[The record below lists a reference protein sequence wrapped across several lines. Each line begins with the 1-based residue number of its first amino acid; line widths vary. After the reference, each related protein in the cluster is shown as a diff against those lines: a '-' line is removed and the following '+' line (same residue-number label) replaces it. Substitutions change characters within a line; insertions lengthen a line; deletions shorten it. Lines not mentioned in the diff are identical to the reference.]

1 MSPEEYCQ
9 QRAAASGSSFYHSF
23 RFLEPTR
30 RRAII
35 ALYAFCREVDDVVDE
50 CRDVGVAAAK
60 LEWWRGEVAALY
72 HGGSPQHPVTRALK
86 PWVGEFDLK
95 EEHFQAI
102 IDGMAMDLE
111 PGRRYQDFDELR
123 IYCHR
128 AAGVVGL
135 LAAAIFGYEN
145 PRTLAYAEELGLALQ
160 LTNILRDIR
169 EDLLRGRLY
178 LPLDELQRYGVDEAG
193 LQAAIETGSSDS
205 AIRTLLAFQAERAE
219 QHYRRAFELLPEE
232 DRYHQLS
239 GVVMAD
245 IYHALLGRIIKRD
258 YPVLR
263 ERVKLSLPFK
273 LWLAWSSVRRERRRH
288 KALKRA

>member
-1 MSPEEYCQ
+1 MTPEEYCQ

-23 RFLEPTR
+23 RFLEPHR
-30 RRAII
+30 RRAIV

-50 CRDVGVAAAK
+50 CRDISVAAAK
-60 LEWWRGEVAALY
+60 LEWWRAEVAAIF
-72 HGGSPQHPVTRALK
+72 HGVPQHPVGRALK
-86 PWVGEFDLK
+86 PWVGEFRLD
-95 EEHFQAI
+95 EAHFQAI

-111 PGRRYQDFDELR
+111 PGRRYQTFDELR
-123 IYCHR
+123 LYCHR

-145 PRTLAYAEELGLALQ
+145 PRTLEYAEELGLALQ

-178 LPLDELQRYGVDEAG
+178 LPLDELQRFGVDEAA
-193 LQAAIETGSSDS
+193 LQAVIDGEPDE
-205 AIRTLLAFQAERAE
+205 AIRALLAFQAERAE
-219 QHYRRAFELLPEE
+219 RHYQRAFELLPEA

-245 IYHALLGRIIKRD
+245 IYHALLERIVQRG

-263 ERVKLSLPFK
+263 ERVALSLPHK
-273 LWLAWSSVRRERRRH
+273 LWLAWSSVRRERRRR
-288 KALKRA
+288 KAFERG